1 MSYLS
6 IEGGAP
12 LHGELTIQGSKN
24 SVLPVLA
31 ATILARD
38 VCRIENCPR
47 LRDVDASVA
56 ILRHLGCRVR
66 RDGTALEVDTAP
78 MARCDIPDELMRE
91 MRSSIIFLGAILAR
105 QGEAVL
111 SYPGGCEL
119 GPRPIDLHLAALREL
134 GAEITERYGELRC
147 KAKCLRGTD
156 ITLAIPSVGATENA
170 MMAAVCAPGETVI
183 HNAAREP
190 EIQDLAR
197 FLNACGAHVRG
208 AGSGAVPIR
217 GGARRRMELIWLHAE
232 DAPSP
237 SHLALSCRH
246 CADPACLAVCP
257 GDAIAK
263 TEDGTVTVQEENC
276 LDCRACADA
285 CPFDVPRFNE
295 DSGVMEKCD
304 LCRGLPVEGIAPPCA
319 ATCPTGALRLELVER
334 EEKREAEQSLLT
346 LLKERRGQ
354 SFPKEY

>member
-134 GAEITERYGELRC
+134 EEEVGASCGRLTYLGCLYSSPGFSSEVLHMYLAQELTEGACHPDEDEFLSVERIPFSALVEQVRQGEIKDAKTVALVL
-147 KAKCLRGTD
+147 KAKL
-156 ITLAIPSVGATENA
+156 L
-170 MMAAVCAPGETVI
+170 
-183 HNAAREP
+183 
-190 EIQDLAR
+190 
-197 FLNACGAHVRG
+197 
-208 AGSGAVPIR
+208 
-217 GGARRRMELIWLHAE
+217 
-232 DAPSP
+232 
-237 SHLALSCRH
+237 
-246 CADPACLAVCP
+246 
-257 GDAIAK
+257 
-263 TEDGTVTVQEENC
+263 
-276 LDCRACADA
+276 
-285 CPFDVPRFNE
+285 
-295 DSGVMEKCD
+295 
-304 LCRGLPVEGIAPPCA
+304 GL
-319 ATCPTGALRLELVER
+319 
-334 EEKREAEQSLLT
+334 
-346 LLKERRGQ
+346 
-354 SFPKEY
+354 